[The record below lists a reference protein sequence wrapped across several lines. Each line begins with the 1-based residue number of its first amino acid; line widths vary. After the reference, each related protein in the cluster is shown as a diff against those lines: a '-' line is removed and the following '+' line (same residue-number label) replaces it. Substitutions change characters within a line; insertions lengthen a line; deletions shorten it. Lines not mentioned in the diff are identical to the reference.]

1 MSAALCL
8 INCLKREKGAFG
20 VAAREGRGRRR
31 KQCVAWQ
38 KEEEE
43 EEEERENIW
52 RTQSDYSLR
61 EHNDTVSQF
70 PSVGLGGY
78 LCDH

>member
-20 VAAREGRGRRR
+20 VAAREGEGEEEEAMRG
-31 KQCVAWQ
+31 KQ

-43 EEEERENIW
+43 EREIFGA
-52 RTQSDYSLR
+52 R
-61 EHNDTVSQF
+61 
-70 PSVGLGGY
+70 Y
-78 LCDH
+78 LIIH